1 MKFIKKPANKF
12 EKGYC
17 FACTGNCSSN
27 CALCTLYTGCN
38 NNSGCV
44 IY

>member
-1 MKFIKKPANKF
+1 MKFIRKPVNKF

-17 FACTGNCSSN
+17 FACTDNCSL
-27 CALCTLYTGCN
+27 LCTWFTGCN

-44 IY
+44 IN